1 MFIFI
6 LILMHKTR
14 RQNIL
19 NYAKRRF
26 GCNIVAAFNPENIFY
41 LTGFWG
47 EGIAICNEEGETT
60 LIAPK
65 LEADRAGNTSKD
77 CDIVP
82 ADRGSKLI
90 SYFLSAVNNRKICID
105 CIDYSIFRMVQ
116 QRLNSHQTL
125 ISNSQ
130 PFYETRMIKD
140 EKEISSISKSATILD
155 KLYEIC
161 MEKIREGLAE
171 RELQAI
177 LIYEAMKMGA
187 SPPLYK
193 WTLDPLIIAS
203 GPNGSYPHAQISD
216 RKFKSG
222 DMIVVD
228 LTIRHEGYIADATR
242 TFVLGSISSDKRKVY
257 DIVRKSQESG
267 VKAVSEHVA
276 CEDIDYICRQAIAQS
291 GFAKFF
297 VHATGH
303 GIGLEVHE
311 PPWIRGKNQRKLKS
325 NMSVTIEPGIYLQ
338 DRFGVRIEDSVIV
351 SGGVKNL
358 CQFTK
363 ELVVKG

>member
-1 MFIFI
+1 
-6 LILMHKTR
+6 
-14 RQNIL
+14 
-19 NYAKRRF
+19 
-26 GCNIVAAFNPENIFY
+26 
-41 LTGFWG
+41 
-47 EGIAICNEEGETT
+47 
-60 LIAPK
+60 
-65 LEADRAGNTSKD
+65 
-77 CDIVP
+77 
-82 ADRGSKLI
+82 
-90 SYFLSAVNNRKICID
+90 
-105 CIDYSIFRMVQ
+105 MVQ

-125 ISNSQ
+125 LSNSQ
-130 PFYETRMIKD
+130 PFYEARMIKD
-140 EKEISSISKSATILD
+140 EKEIFSISKTATILD

-161 MEKIREGLAE
+161 REKIREGLSE

-177 LIYEAMKMGA
+177 LIYQAMKMGA
-187 SPPLYK
+187 SPPSYK

-203 GPNGSYPHAQISD
+203 GPNGAQPHARVSD

-228 LTIRHEGYIADATR
+228 LTLRHEGYIADATR
-242 TFVLGSISSDKRKVY
+242 TFGLGAISSDKIKVY
-257 DIVRKSQESG
+257 NIVRESQESG
-267 VKAVSEHVA
+267 VKAVSEYMT
-276 CEDIDYICRQAIAQS
+276 CGDIDHVCRQAITQS
-291 GFAKFF
+291 GFDKFF

-311 PPWIRGKNQRKLKS
+311 PPWIRRKDRRKLKS

>member
-1 MFIFI
+1 MKERRSTI
-6 LILMHKTR
+6 LRHAEK
-14 RQNIL
+14 
-19 NYAKRRF
+19 K
-26 GCNIVAAFNPENIFY
+26 GCSAVAAFEPENLFY

-47 EGIAICNEEGETT
+47 EAIAVCTEKGTK

-65 LEADRAGNTSKD
+65 LEYPRAKKASVNCQVIPTERGSELVSTFASEIKNGRACTD
-77 CDIVP
+77 CSDYSTVESVRKHGGDIVVDTDP
-82 ADRGSKLI
+82 
-90 SYFLSAVNNRKICID
+90 F
-105 CIDYSIFRMVQ
+105 F
-116 QRLNSHQTL
+116 QT
-125 ISNSQ
+125 
-130 PFYETRMIKD
+130 RRIKD
-140 EKEISSISKSATILD
+140 EDEIRVISKAARILD

-161 MEKIREGLAE
+161 AEKIKAGLSE
-171 RELQAI
+171 RDLQAK
-177 LIYEAMKMGA
+177 LIYEAMKMDA
-187 SPPLYK
+187 TPPSYK
-193 WTLDPLIIAS
+193 WTLNPLIIAG
-203 GPNGSYPHAQISD
+203 GPNGAQPHAQISD

-228 LTIRHEGYIADATR
+228 LTLRHEGYIADATR
-242 TFVLGSISSDKRKVY
+242 TFGLGAISSDKIKVY
-257 DIVRKSQESG
+257 NVVRESQESG
-267 VKAVSEHVA
+267 VKAVSEHMT
-276 CEDIDYICRQAIAQS
+276 CGDIDHICRQAIKQS
-291 GFAKFF
+291 GFDKFF

>member
-1 MFIFI
+1 MFMLI
-6 LILMHKTR
+6 LTLMHKIR
-14 RQNIL
+14 RHNVL
-19 NYAKRRF
+19 KYAKRRF
-26 GCNIVAAFNPENIFY
+26 GCDIVAAFNPENIFY

-47 EGIAICNEEGETT
+47 EGIAICNEEGKTT
-60 LIAPK
+60 LIAPR
-65 LEADRAGNTSKD
+65 LETDKASNTSRD
-77 CDIVP
+77 CDIIP
-82 ADRGSKLI
+82 AERGGKLI
-90 SYFLSAVNNRKICID
+90 SHFLSAIDNRKTCID
-105 CIDYSIFRMVQ
+105 CIDYSIFHMVQ
-116 QRLNSHQTL
+116 QRLNSHRTL
-125 ISNSQ
+125 LSNSQ
-130 PFYETRMIKD
+130 PFYEARMVKD
-140 EKEISSISKSATILD
+140 KKEIYSISKTASILD

-161 MEKIREGLAE
+161 RDKIREGLSE

-177 LIYEAMKMGA
+177 LIYEAMCMGA
-187 SPPLYK
+187 SPPSYK

-203 GPNGSYPHAQISD
+203 GPNGAQPHAPISD

-228 LTIRHEGYIADATR
+228 LTLRHEGYIADATR
-242 TFVLGSISSDKRKVY
+242 TFGLGAISSDEIKVY
-257 DIVRKSQESG
+257 DAVRESQESG
-267 VKAVSEHVA
+267 VKAVSEHVT
-276 CEDIDYICRQAIAQS
+276 CGDIDYICRQAITQS
-291 GFAKFF
+291 GFGKFF

-358 CQFTK
+358 CRFTK